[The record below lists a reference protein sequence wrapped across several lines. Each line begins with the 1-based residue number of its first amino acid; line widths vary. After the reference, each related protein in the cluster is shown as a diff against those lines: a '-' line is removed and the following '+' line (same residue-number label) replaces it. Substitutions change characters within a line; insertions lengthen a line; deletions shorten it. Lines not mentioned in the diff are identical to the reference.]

1 MQPVVLLDDRY
12 LLVARS
18 GTHLTADE
26 ERDSWGETDLHSFR
40 KLKTIWNGLGTLVLS
55 DAA

>member
-1 MQPVVLLDDRY
+1 MQPVVLLGDRY

-26 ERDSWGETDLHSFR
+26 KRDIWGETDLHPFR
-40 KLKTIWNGLGTLVLS
+40 KSTAIWNGLGTLVLG
-55 DAA
+55 DPA